1 MTEKN
6 YGGSTS
12 YGVKAKAQN
21 SKQSE
26 AKVKTEKQTSKKA
39 EIDMDKVY
47 TEEEEIEALKEAGK
61 IASQVVAYAKTIV
74 KKDASLLELA
84 EKIESKI
91 IELGAKPA
99 FPVNLSINEI
109 AAHDTPTYDDTRKA
123 SGLLKVDIGVHING
137 YAADTAFS
145 VDLENS
151 EENKALIKSAE
162 EALAEAVKITSKTS
176 TLSQIG
182 SAIENAMKKNKALP
196 IANLSGHSI
205 DRFDLHSG
213 LTIPNIDNQSQT
225 ELGIGLFAIEPFATL
240 HTGAGAVRDGPE
252 STIYSIIKEGNVRS
266 PTAREVLAY
275 IVDNYQTLPFCTRWL
290 YKKFSTKAL
299 LAIREIERAGLLHS
313 YAKLIERS
321 NTKVAQAEHSI
332 LLTDK
337 EKVVTTV

>member
-6 YGGSTS
+6 YGGATS
-12 YGVKAKAQN
+12 YGAKNNNAKTTKQEVKIKTDKPAPKKEEN
-21 SKQSE
+21 E
-26 AKVKTEKQTSKKA
+26 A
-39 EIDMDKVY
+39 DKVY
-47 TEEEEIEALKEAGK
+47 TEKEELEMLKKAGK

-74 KKDASLLELA
+74 KKDAPLLELA
-84 EKIESKI
+84 EKIENKI
-91 IELGAKPA
+91 AELGAKPA

-123 SGLLKVDIGVHING
+123 QGLLKVDIGVHIEG

-145 VDLENS
+145 VDLENN
-151 EENKALIKSAE
+151 EENKKLISSAE

-182 SAIENAMKKNKALP
+182 SAIENAMKKNSSIP

-205 DRFDLHSG
+205 DRYDLHSG
-213 LTIPNIDNQSQT
+213 LTIPNINNSSQV
-225 ELGIGLFAIEPFATL
+225 ELSEGLFAIEPFATL
-240 HTGAGAVRDGPE
+240 QTGTGAVRDGVE

-266 PTAREVLAY
+266 PLAREVLAY

-299 LAIREIERAGLLHS
+299 LAIREIERSGLLHS

-321 NTKVAQAEHSI
+321 NTKVAQAEHTI

-337 EKVVTTV
+337 EKVITTQ